1 MNWASYGDKL
11 RDAAWARRGL
21 RVGSRIGK
29 TRITN
34 FVPKLCCVVHILT
47 LGPFVPPASV
57 TIYLDSCTSRL
68 HLACTES
75 LKGHSAAWVTLGRLF
90 FWLDGVTVLL
100 LFSSRSAKFPCPAF
114 HPFSNNVHENSLV
127 TFSQVSNARSRLIV
141 SYCMPAGDSEGTLI
155 NYYPTT

>member
-1 MNWASYGDKL
+1 MRHGRAAASESVV
-11 RDAAWARRGL
+11 AF
-21 RVGSRIGK
+21 GK
-29 TRITN
+29 TRMTN
-34 FVPKLCCVVHILT
+34 LVPKLCCAYT
-47 LGPFVPPASV
+47 YLGPFVPPASV
-57 TIYLDSCTSRL
+57 TIYLDRCTSRP

-75 LKGHSAAWVTLGRLF
+75 LKEHSAAWVTFGRLF
-90 FWLDGVTVLL
+90 FWLDGVTVSL

-114 HPFSNNVHENSLV
+114 HPFSNNVHEDSLV